1 MVFLIQTFPQVHSW
15 SENKLQSLANIVFS
29 SEENSLLSTSRKL
42 LKLNSLFITD
52 INHWIEVQ
60 EIAWELFWRERK
72 KSMECNIGI
81 INQINSFY
89 GDFGN

>member
-15 SENKLQSLANIVFS
+15 SDNKLQSLANVVFS

-72 KSMECNIGI
+72 KKSMECKHRDN
-81 INQINSFY
+81 
-89 GDFGN
+89 